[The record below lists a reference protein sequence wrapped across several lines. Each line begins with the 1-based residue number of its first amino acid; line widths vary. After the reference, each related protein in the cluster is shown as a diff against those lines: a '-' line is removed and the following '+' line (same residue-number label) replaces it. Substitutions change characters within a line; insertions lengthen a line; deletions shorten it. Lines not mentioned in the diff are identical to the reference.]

1 MPATTRSM
9 TSKLNPTA
17 KSFASKT
24 LNPLA
29 KEFSSNHTCLNT
41 FNNQHQQLE
50 KLDTLS
56 AAVAESVLDTQH
68 DVQHIN
74 HEAQKV
80 IDGFRAKRALEAQ
93 VVEIPTITNYN
104 GLEQVAQISYH
115 LHGDVDIYELFWNGT
130 HAILDNRSRSWQFP
144 DMPIRDIIHFHF
156 HGNFVLKDDPALDQ
170 PASYAPA
177 IQVDITPVE
186 DEENTWHRWKQF
198 P

>member
-29 KEFSSNHTCLNT
+29 KEFSFKHTCLNT

-56 AAVAESVLDTQH
+56 AAVAESVLDTQS
-68 DVQHIN
+68 DF

-93 VVEIPTITNYN
+93 VIEIPNITNYD

-115 LHGDVDIYELFWNGT
+115 LQTGQDIYELFWNGK
-130 HAILDNRSRSWQFP
+130 HAILDNRQESWQFP
-144 DMPIRDIIHFHF
+144 DMPVRDIIHFHF
-156 HGNFVLKDDPALDQ
+156 DGNFVLKDDPALDE

-177 IQVDITPVE
+177 IQVDVTPIE